1 MMNISVEVTGE
12 ILDYLESKV
21 DQGMFKS
28 RSEVVRAAIREMIR
42 KDLQNKLK
50 KEGLTPEEMK
60 RLREEEGGELIEEK
74 YPELTS

>member
-1 MMNISVEVTGE
+1 MNISVEVTGE

-50 KEGLTPEEMK
+50 EKGLTSEEMK
-60 RLREEEGGELIEEK
+60 RFREEEGGELIEEK

>member
-50 KEGLTPEEMK
+50 EKGLTPEEMK